1 MEKKSFVSYGV
12 VLCPLQD
19 TSVVSYQMSCHIDTT
34 KHIWTVYE
42 WANLLLMPWQIPGNS
57 GIL

>member
-19 TSVVSYQMSCHIDTT
+19 TCVVSYQMIRHDTFGQSNDDN
-34 KHIWTVYE
+34 
-42 WANLLLMPWQIPGNS
+42 AM
-57 GIL
+57 